1 MDNKIIRQNLYK
13 GYIYQFASY
22 FGITSLWVMYLGQQ
36 GLSLWQIGLCESI
49 FHIASFVFE
58 LPTGVLADRFKYK
71 TVLVFGRLMA
81 LISAVIMLFANNF
94 FFFAVS
100 FIFSAWSYNMQSGTI
115 DALMYESLDLKDRH
129 GRYPHVVSVSNSL
142 IEAASTIGAML
153 AAVFVH
159 WHFQITYW
167 IEIACAI
174 IAGLAAY
181 RMHEPIRQND
191 RLATEQPRIWS
202 IIKESAK
209 FLYQTKQ
216 LQHLM
221 LIEAVFSSIC
231 TCYYYYFQSLMA
243 DYHFSS
249 WLISFLM
256 LVSAVTN
263 IAAVQMTPY
272 LQSRFSQK
280 HLIFGLSTLLTL
292 CLLLTWV
299 NWIPTLIGL
308 YLIVNLLA
316 AAVEPLFS
324 NYNNQLIPSGQRATL
339 ISTASMLFSLS
350 MIVVFPLVGYL
361 IQIVNFSMAFGLLGL
376 IFCALLFWE
385 TLVTRKQ
392 AA

>member
-1 MDNKIIRQNLYK
+1 
-13 GYIYQFASY
+13 
-22 FGITSLWVMYLGQQ
+22 MYLGQR

-49 FHIASFVFE
+49 FHIASFMFE

-71 TVLVFGRLMA
+71 TILIFGRLLA
-81 LISAVIMLFANNF
+81 FISAAIMLFANNF

-115 DALMYESLDLKDRH
+115 DALMYESLDPKDRQ
-129 GRYPHVVSVSNSL
+129 GRYPHVISVSNSL

-159 WHFQITYW
+159 WHFQTTYW

-174 IAGLAAY
+174 IAGLTAY
-181 RMHEPIRQND
+181 KMHEPIRQKD
-191 RLATEQPRIWS
+191 RAAESQPRIWS
-202 IIKESAK
+202 IVKGSAK

-216 LQHLM
+216 LQHLIM
-221 LIEAVFSSIC
+221 IEALFSSIC

-249 WLISFLM
+249 WSISLLM
-256 LVSAVTN
+256 LTSAITN

-272 LQSRFSQK
+272 LQRRFPQK
-280 HLIFGLSTLLTL
+280 HLIFGLSVLLTL
-292 CLLLTWV
+292 SMLLTWID
-299 NWIPTLIGL
+299 WIPTLVGL

-339 ISTASMLFSLS
+339 LSTASMLFSLS
-350 MIVVFPLVGYL
+350 MIIMFPLVGYL
-361 IQIVNFSMAFGLLGL
+361 IQMINFSMAFGLLGL

-385 TLVTRKQ
+385 TLAGRKS